1 MAIKTNRK
9 TSKKPRRKASR
20 KPRRKA
26 SRKPRRKASRKTS
39 RRNKFRVKNSGYT
52 SSRLGRNFRKIRNP
66 PGRNFRKIRNPQPHN
81 TQPSR
86 NVPQPSRNV
95 PQPSRNVPPELIRK
109 LLHDEYEV
117 CGIIKDGKIIPLNR
131 GTVYEGRNTCSWPEK
146 YKNEKILWHTHPMSA
161 KFYPSKED
169 FLKVIKSNPGRQSI
183 IFTPF
188 GRWIIEKR
196 SNKQTQ
202 PEYLIEK
209 IKKYNDNLYKETYQ
223 PLKYNEYGQRLE
235 ISTNEVNAK
244 LSFTNTRFFH
254 MYLDEMK
261 RLLHTVGCAFS
272 WRMWDR

>member
-1 MAIKTNRK
+1 MTIKTSRK
-9 TSKKPRRKASR
+9 TSR
-20 KPRRKA
+20 KPRRKTNRKT

-39 RRNKFRVKNSGYT
+39 RKPRRKASRKTSRKPRRKTSRKKFRVPHKKRPRRNDGRKHTSGKP
-52 SSRLGRNFRKIRNP
+52 RRPFINVPHPVL
-66 PGRNFRKIRNPQPHN
+66 QPR
-81 TQPSR
+81 R
-86 NVPQPSRNV
+86 NVPD
-95 PQPSRNVPPELIRK
+95 LIRK
-109 LLHDEYEV
+109 LLHDEYEM
-117 CGIIKDGKIIPLNR
+117 CGIIKDGKILPLSR
-131 GTVYEGRNTCSWPEK
+131 GTVYEGRNTCSLPGK

-202 PEYLIEK
+202 PKYLIEK
-209 IKKYNDNLYKETYQ
+209 IKTYNDNLYKETYQ
-223 PLKYNEYGQRLE
+223 PLKYNEYGQPLE
-235 ISTNEVNAK
+235 ISTNEANAKLSK
-244 LSFTNTRFFH
+244 LSFTNTEFFP